1 MSLILDALRKS
12 EAERQRGKSPGLFAT
27 TPGTQRE
34 SFPRMKLWPVLV
46 FLAFLLASVWVIW
59 RGESRRAESEQ
70 TATVNAAPID
80 TGIEVVDAGA
90 GPADRLDDSPLPIQ
104 SASSSMPAS
113 TAPATSAGASDRA
126 RPQDAQSP
134 LPASVG
140 ATQAQPAMARASPAI
155 PPPALPEAAPT
166 PVPDAPAEDSLPT
179 VAVLDSGTRASLPP
193 LKLSMHVFG
202 QDPAKRFAIID
213 GKRVAAGSLLGNGV
227 VEEIRRDGVVINING
242 QRLLVPKP

>member
-27 TPGTQRE
+27 TPGVQRE
-34 SFPRMKLWPVLV
+34 MFPRMKLWPVLV
-46 FLAFLLASVWVIW
+46 FLAFLLASAWVIW

-70 TATVNAAPID
+70 SATANAAPAD
-80 TGIEVVDAGA
+80 AGVEVVDAGA
-90 GPADRLDDSPLPIQ
+90 GNADQLGQ
-104 SASSSMPAS
+104 SARPTPGAPSPAPAS
-113 TAPATSAGASDRA
+113 TTSATSNAT
-126 RPQDAQSP
+126 RPQVVQSSP
-134 LPASVG
+134 PASVG
-140 ATQAQPAMARASPAI
+140 ATQSLPAVAPALPVLPSP
-155 PPPALPEAAPT
+155 PLPEAAPAPIT
-166 PVPDAPAEDSLPT
+166 DALAEDSLPT

-213 GKRVAAGSLLGNGV
+213 GKRVAAGSLLGSGV
-227 VEEIRRDGVVINING
+227 VEEIRRDGVVISVNG

>member
-27 TPGTQRE
+27 TPGMQRE
-34 SFPRMKLWPVLV
+34 TFPRMKLWPVLV
-46 FLAFLLASVWVIW
+46 FLAFLLASAWVIW
-59 RGESRRAESEQ
+59 RGESRRAESAHSA
-70 TATVNAAPID
+70 TANAAAAD
-80 TGIEVVDAGA
+80 SGVDVVDAGA
-90 GPADRLDDSPLPIQ
+90 GSAHGLADSPRPVQ
-104 SASSSMPAS
+104 GAPSSASAS
-113 TAPATSAGASDRA
+113 PAPATSAAARQPAVQSSPPASV
-126 RPQDAQSP
+126 DATQP
-134 LPASVG
+134 LPAM
-140 ATQAQPAMARASPAI
+140 ATASPVI
-155 PPPALPEAAPT
+155 PSPPLPEAAPA
-166 PVPDAPAEDSLPT
+166 PSPDAPAEESLPT

-227 VEEIRRDGVVINING
+227 VEEIRRDGVVITVNG

>member
-27 TPGTQRE
+27 TPGLQRE
-34 SFPRMKLWPVLV
+34 MFPRMKLWPVLV
-46 FLAFLLASVWVIW
+46 FIAFLLASAWVIW

-70 TATVNAAPID
+70 SVTANAAPAD
-80 TGIEVVDAGA
+80 TGIEVVDAAAGTADSGDASAPPIPGA
-90 GPADRLDDSPLPIQ
+90 QSSAPASPAPPATSVATRQQAIPSPPSPGVGATQPLPTI
-104 SASSSMPAS
+104 APAS
-113 TAPATSAGASDRA
+113 TAVPS
-126 RPQDAQSP
+126 PP
-134 LPASVG
+134 LPEV
-140 ATQAQPAMARASPAI
+140 
-155 PPPALPEAAPT
+155 
-166 PVPDAPAEDSLPT
+166 APAPGAEAPSEESLPT

-213 GKRVAAGSLLGNGV
+213 GKRVSAGSLLGNGV

-242 QRLLVPKP
+242 ERLLVPKP

>member
-27 TPGTQRE
+27 TPGVQRE
-34 SFPRMKLWPVLV
+34 MFPRMKLWPVLV
-46 FLAFLLASVWVIW
+46 FLAFLLASAWVIW

-70 TATVNAAPID
+70 SATANAAPAD
-80 TGIEVVDAGA
+80 AGVEVVDAGA
-90 GPADRLDDSPLPIQ
+90 GNADQLEQ
-104 SASSSMPAS
+104 SARPTPGAPSSAPAS
-113 TAPATSAGASDRA
+113 TTSATSNAT
-126 RPQDAQSP
+126 RPQVVQSSP
-134 LPASVG
+134 PASVG
-140 ATQAQPAMARASPAI
+140 ATQSLPAVAPASPVLPS
-155 PPPALPEAAPT
+155 PPLPEAAPALIT
-166 PVPDAPAEDSLPT
+166 DALAEDSLPT